1 MVQGQS
7 ASAAVAAMPRISQ
20 ELERRIDRFIE
31 LFEKLRKRHRWTDAS
46 ILKFSALALTAVRNR
61 ADEMD
66 AEFEHAAQVL
76 KDDAGFFSELRGASR
91 FLLAAVVVASGDET
105 KKALKE
111 LKRVQERLDELGF
124 GSEQPAAV
132 AGLILFLGSRGKA
145 VGEESIRKAVA
156 LWDKMKDRRWFL
168 TQHDDLPM
176 AALLTSSS
184 WDVDTIDERVE
195 TIWQSLLRA
204 KKTKGNALQ
213 FTSHVLTLSRLD
225 EDVIVRRFVH
235 LCDELKKSGFKIGPD
250 AYDEVAL
257 LALLPGD
264 DVSVIQGFDRVHRSL
279 LSRKG
284 HRFETSVH
292 FSLATG
298 ILLGACLERG
308 SLLGEA
314 LSLGLLHNAEV
325 LFQAQAAAIVGFG
338 AASLVLSS

>member
-1 MVQGQS
+1 MVQGHS
-7 ASAAVAAMPRISQ
+7 ASTAVAAPPAVSP

-31 LFEKLRKRHRWTDAS
+31 LFEKLRKRHRWTDAT
-46 ILKFSALALTAVRNR
+46 ILKFSALALAAVRNR
-61 ADEMD
+61 ADEME
-66 AEFEHAAQVL
+66 AEFEHAAAVL
-76 KDDAGFFSELRGASR
+76 KNDAGFFSALNGASR
-91 FLLAAVVVASGDET
+91 FLLAAIVVASGEET

-111 LKRVQERLDELGF
+111 LKRVQERLAERGFDEG
-124 GSEQPAAV
+124 QPAAV

-145 VGEESIRKAVA
+145 VGDESVRKAIA
-156 LWDKMKDRRWFL
+156 LWEKMKDRHWFL
-168 TQHDDLPM
+168 TDRDDLPM

-195 TIWQSLLRA
+195 AIWQGLLRA
-204 KKTKGNALQ
+204 KRTRGNALQ

-257 LALLPGD
+257 LALLPSD
-264 DVSVIQGFDRVHRSL
+264 DTSIVGGFERVHRAL
-279 LSRKG
+279 RSRKG
-284 HRFETSVH
+284 FRFDPAPT
-292 FSLATG
+292 FSITTG
-298 ILLGACLERG
+298 IVLGACLERG

-338 AASLVLSS
+338 AAALVVSS